1 MNIVDYVAIGI
12 VLLGILQGYHR
23 RFSGE
28 LSHLISVIVA
38 FIFGL
43 FFYRPFG
50 GWLIDHTRLTGQ
62 TATVVAFITTMIVCL
77 IIMTIIR
84 LSLRRI
90 MRVVIEEEVDKT
102 LGAIA
107 GFLRVAVFVFIVFII
122 MNMWPN
128 AYLNRIFGEKSFIG
142 RTIVKLTPSFFDALE
157 NQQER
162 LEEFREEQ
170 SSRKNKD

>member
-12 VLLGILQGYHR
+12 VLLGLLQGYHR

-28 LSHLISVIVA
+28 LAHLISVIGA
-38 FIFGL
+38 FILGL
-43 FFYRPFG
+43 LLYRPFG
-50 GWLIDHTRLTGQ
+50 GWLIDHTRLTDQ
-62 TATVVAFITTMIVCL
+62 TANVVAFITTMIVCL

-84 LSLRRI
+84 LSLRHI

-107 GFLRVAVFVFIVFII
+107 GFLRVSVFIFVVFLI

-128 AYLNRIFGEKSFIG
+128 DYLNSIFGEESFIG
-142 RTIVKLTPSFFDALE
+142 RTIVKLTPSFYDALE

-162 LEEFREEQ
+162 LEKIRE
-170 SSRKNKD
+170 NKE

>member
-12 VLLGILQGYHR
+12 ILLGILQGYHR

-28 LSHLISVIVA
+28 LAHLVSVIVA
-38 FIFGL
+38 FVFGL
-43 FFYRPFG
+43 LFYRPFG
-50 GWLIDHTRLTGQ
+50 GWLIDHTRLTGR
-62 TATVVAFITTMIVCL
+62 TANVVAFITTMIVCL

-84 LSLRRI
+84 LFLRRI

-107 GFLRVAVFVFIVFII
+107 GFLRVSVFIFVVFLI

-128 AYLNRIFGEKSFIG
+128 DYLNRIFGEESFIG

-157 NQQER
+157 NQQEH
-162 LEEFREEQ
+162 LEKFREKKE
-170 SSRKNKD
+170 D